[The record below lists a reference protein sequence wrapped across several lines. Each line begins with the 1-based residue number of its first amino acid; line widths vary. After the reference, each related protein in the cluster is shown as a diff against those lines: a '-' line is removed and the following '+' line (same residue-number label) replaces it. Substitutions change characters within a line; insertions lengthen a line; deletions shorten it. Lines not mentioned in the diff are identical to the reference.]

1 MAGEDYIY
9 RISTD
14 QEWEEFKKNG
24 SSLGGELDKST
35 GCFHLSKLDQVQST
49 LKNFFL
55 NVKEDLYLL
64 QVDPKKLGDGLI
76 YEAVDEVNSFPHF
89 YGPDK
94 TFVPLPLD
102 SVVKAEK
109 LTFINGNFTCSF
121 LT

>member
-1 MAGEDYIY
+1 MAEEDYIH

-64 QVDPKKLGDGLI
+64 QIDPKKLGDGLI

-109 LTFINGNFTCSF
+109 LTFSNGNFTCSF